1 MIDLGDRVQSE
12 DGSKVQD
19 VMTADQRE
27 APGSS
32 EGGPYP
38 ISANGPD
45 GSHRVALLR
54 TTRHDRESMKR
65 DYTPSQKSND
75 QSELA
80 ETRFSARGSSA
91 LNSVPQG

>member
-27 APGSS
+27 APGGS

-38 ISANGPD
+38 ISAIDQTDHTVWPLCGPLD
-45 GSHRVALLR
+45 MTGKV
-54 TTRHDRESMKR
+54 
-65 DYTPSQKSND
+65 
-75 QSELA
+75 
-80 ETRFSARGSSA
+80 
-91 LNSVPQG
+91 